1 MTILELDLGQTSVYE
16 PRITTQASIVKHIG
30 ITINNESK
38 LDTTIT
44 LMNRPQNNF
53 FNVRICINIII

>member
-16 PRITTQASIVKHIG
+16 PRITAQASIVKHIG
-30 ITINNESK
+30 IVINNESK

-44 LMNRPQNNF
+44 LMRRPQNNF
-53 FNVRICINIII
+53 FNVRICINIIV